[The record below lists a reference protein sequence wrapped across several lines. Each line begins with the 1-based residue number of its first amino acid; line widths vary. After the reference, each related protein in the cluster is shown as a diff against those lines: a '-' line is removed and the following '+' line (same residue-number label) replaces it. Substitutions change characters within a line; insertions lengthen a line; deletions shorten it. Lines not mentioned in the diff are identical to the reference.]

1 MHLASRQEDALDA
14 FRRSRRSKVLLDH
27 LCQRRPLGL
36 LGLCAFGAAAGFA
49 ATFLAGSRLRPTRP
63 RFPNPHWRPLHQKVA
78 PTCGAH
84 FTYRWRPLHLHVSR
98 EELMDDFL
106 VALHVVRPPG
116 YMAYMYATRPRE

>member
-1 MHLASRQEDALDA
+1 MHLASRPAEKT
-14 FRRSRRSKVLLDH
+14 RSMPVDEAGAAKYCLTIFASADH
-27 LCQRRPLGL
+27 LDSLASVPLARPQASPPHSSPARGC
-36 LGLCAFGAAAGFA
+36 G
-49 ATFLAGSRLRPTRP
+49 P

-116 YMAYMYATRPRE
+116 YATRPRE